1 MVAAAPGGN
10 PAGAARF
17 EALDSLRGVAALAVA
32 AEHLNAQGPVFGHA
46 FFRSG
51 WLFVDFFFVLS
62 GFVIAAAY
70 GERLRSGFPALRFL
84 WLRVGRIWPMHIV
97 VLIAYLAIELIALVQ
112 DGSGLTGREAFAP
125 ERAVSALLVQALLLQ
140 ALYTPAMYAWSL
152 QSWSVAVEM
161 VIYAFAAIGWRALGR
176 WWWLAGVV
184 FALGAGVLMEFPQ
197 QVGLYHKLLRGLCG
211 FGLGAGA
218 FAAWRRL
225 KRRLAA
231 APRAVMTLA
240 EIALCLGVFTMVAGF
255 GDTIPMLVCDGLFA
269 LAVLV
274 FAAERGRVSGLL
286 LTPPLMLGG
295 LLSYSLYMV
304 HPLVESLTMT
314 GLRRIAA
321 LAGWGDAF
329 IPVAG
334 NNRPAIGAG
343 YGLLAD
349 GAALIALACAL
360 AAAWAGHRLIEKPA
374 RDWSR
379 RIAPRIG

>member
-1 MVAAAPGGN
+1 MVAAVPDGN
-10 PAGAARF
+10 PAGGARF

-70 GERLRSGFPALRFL
+70 GERLRGGFPALRFL

-97 VLIAYLAIELIALVQ
+97 VLIAYLAIELIALAQ
-112 DGSGLTGREAFAP
+112 GGSGLTGRTAFAP
-125 ERAVSALLVQALLLQ
+125 ERAVSALLVQVLLLQ

-161 VIYAFAAIGWRALGR
+161 VLYALAAIGWRALGR

-211 FGLGAGA
+211 FGLGAGV
-218 FAAWRRL
+218 FAVWRRL
-225 KRRLAA
+225 ALRLVA
-231 APRAVMTLA
+231 APRAIMTLA
-240 EIALCLGVFTMVAGF
+240 EIALCLGVFALLTAYDNGVPIIA
-255 GDTIPMLVCDGLFA
+255 CDGLFA